1 MTGGLRIPPEH
12 REIARGSGAAAIL
25 MFLHIGASG
34 YLGFMAYY
42 LMRHGMEV
50 AWTFVRPQAVFLYW
64 LPVFFVVLTM
74 LPTDKLTYTVG
85 LVARLIG
92 GFVLLL
98 CGVFA
103 AVGVM
108 QEAEGLMGRWLRASL
123 MCFGGMGGALVLRA
137 IFMGLMVDARE
148 NYKKSGSGNEVVE

>member
-1 MTGGLRIPPEH
+1 MSGGLRIPPEH

-64 LPVFFVVLTM
+64 LPVFFALLTM

-85 LVARLIG
+85 LVARGIG

-108 QEAEGLMGRWLRASL
+108 QVREGLVGRWFQGGL
-123 MCFGGMGGALVLRA
+123 MCFGGMAGALMLRA
-137 IFMGLMVDARE
+137 VFMGLMADARG
-148 NYKKSGSGNEVVE
+148 NYKKNASENEVVE